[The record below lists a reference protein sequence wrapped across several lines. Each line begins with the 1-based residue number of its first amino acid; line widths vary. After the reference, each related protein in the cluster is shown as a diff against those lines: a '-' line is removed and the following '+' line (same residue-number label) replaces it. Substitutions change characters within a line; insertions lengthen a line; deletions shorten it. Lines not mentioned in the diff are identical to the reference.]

1 MSEDVLTGLSTHD
14 LLVQLVRE
22 REGSLFTETS
32 DWGLNSRG
40 DEQRYDYK
48 VLDADAVASLIEEV
62 LDGVGARLGQ

>member
-22 REGSLFTETS
+22 REDQLFTETS
-32 DWGLNSRG
+32 DWGLNKNG

-62 LDGVGARLGQ
+62 LDGVGARLRH

>member
-1 MSEDVLTGLSTHD
+1 MSEDVLAGLSAHD

-22 REGSLFTETS
+22 RENQLITTES
-32 DWGLNSRG
+32 DWGLNDKG

-62 LDGVGARLGQ
+62 LDGVGARLGK